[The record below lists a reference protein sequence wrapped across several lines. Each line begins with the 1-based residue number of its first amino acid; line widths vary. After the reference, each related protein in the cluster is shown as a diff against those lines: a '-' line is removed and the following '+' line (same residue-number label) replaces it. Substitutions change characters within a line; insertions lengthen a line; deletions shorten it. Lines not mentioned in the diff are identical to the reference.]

1 MAHQYICFSY
11 SYKRPKCYTSQPKL
25 TIPVYT
31 TIYNYI
37 LWYITIFRTGA
48 LAACR
53 THSPRA
59 SASTYDTRCRS
70 NYNIVRLVPL
80 ASMAPVK
87 VTPGVVAA
95 RDVRCRTHTAEKFRT
110 SAKDV
115 NVVARG
121 KRQAIYSTPG
131 GDSSANTLA
140 DRNSKSSRR
149 SDAIGRRC
157 SLCSAALL
165 FGAHHT
171 HATGASELDTAADY
185 TMAVNVEN
193 GYITVTK
200 GDGVCVRPTVFSGE
214 AQRAHIAKL
223 SRPLRSVRYGSFE
236 ENWGAFDEGQ
246 RESVAMVTISTF
258 IALVVRLN
266 QINNHKAAMLRRTKD
281 AQ

>member
-121 KRQAIYSTPG
+121 KRQAIYPTPG
-131 GDSSANTLA
+131 GDSSAKRLKIEIRKALGDQTLLDVDVHSA
-140 DRNSKSSRR
+140 MRHFSS
-149 SDAIGRRC
+149 G
-157 SLCSAALL
+157 
-165 FGAHHT
+165 HT
-171 HATGASELDTAADY
+171 TPTPQAP
-185 TMAVNVEN
+185 VN
-193 GYITVTK
+193 
-200 GDGVCVRPTVFSGE
+200 
-214 AQRAHIAKL
+214 
-223 SRPLRSVRYGSFE
+223 
-236 ENWGAFDEGQ
+236 
-246 RESVAMVTISTF
+246 
-258 IALVVRLN
+258 
-266 QINNHKAAMLRRTKD
+266 
-281 AQ
+281 